1 MPRHAVKPALSS
13 FRRRLSPTFVVSVI
27 ALSTAGLGFA
37 ADAAPSLQNTLPTKA
52 GATKAVS
59 VSRPYWRDL
68 TAEQQQTL
76 GPLSACWDGLPEL
89 QKRKWL
95 VISRNQ
101 GKLSPE
107 ERAVQHSR
115 MTEWAGLSR
124 QQREQARFNFDE
136 VKQVPAAERKAKW
149 EAYQALSDDEKRR
162 LADSAAKRPQGAA
175 GTIRPVPA
183 QKLAPV
189 PASRVTGRP
198 GPRIEL
204 APTASAITPA
214 PATVAPSS
222 MTPAS
227 TASTTKQVQ
236 DEPPAPVAPAPVVP
250 LLSN

>member
-1 MPRHAVKPALSS
+1 MPLHVAKLSS
-13 FRRRLSPTFVVSVI
+13 SSLKRRLASTFVVG
-27 ALSTAGLGFA
+27 ALAFSMAGIGFMTI
-37 ADAAPSLQNTLPTKA
+37 AAPALQSSPSAKA
-52 GATKAVS
+52 GTAKPTPS
-59 VSRPYWRDL
+59 SRPYWRDL
-68 TAEQQQTL
+68 TSEQQQTL
-76 GPLSACWDGLPEL
+76 SPLSTCWDGLSEM

-101 GKLSPE
+101 GKLSPAE
-107 ERAVQHSR
+107 KAVQHSR

-162 LADSAAKRPQGAA
+162 LAESAAKRPQGAA
-175 GTIRPVPA
+175 RTIRPVPA

-189 PASRVTGRP
+189 PAPGVAGRP

-204 APTASAITPA
+204 APPTSVLTSAPAAALPSAA
-214 PATVAPSS
+214 PAT
-222 MTPAS
+222 PALPI
-227 TASTTKQVQ
+227 KKLQ
-236 DEPPAPVAPAPVVP
+236 DESPAPVAPAPVVP

>member
-1 MPRHAVKPALSS
+1 MPFQVVKLPLSSLKRGLASAFVVGAVALSMAGIGFVANAAPALQNAPPAKTGSAKPA
-13 FRRRLSPTFVVSVI
+13 
-27 ALSTAGLGFA
+27 
-37 ADAAPSLQNTLPTKA
+37 PS
-52 GATKAVS
+52 
-59 VSRPYWRDL
+59 SRPHWRDL
-68 TAEQQQTL
+68 TAQQQQTL
-76 GPLSACWDGLPEL
+76 NPLAASWDDLSES
-89 QKRKWL
+89 QKRKWI

-107 ERAVQHSR
+107 ESAVQHSR

-149 EAYQALSDDEKRR
+149 EVYQALSDDEKRR

-189 PASRVTGRP
+189 PAARVAGRP

-204 APTASAITPA
+204 APTASAAAAAATSAPA
-214 PATVAPSS
+214 PSVTPVSPLLPARQTQDDSS
-222 MTPAS
+222 S
-227 TASTTKQVQ
+227 
-236 DEPPAPVAPAPVVP
+236 PVAPAPVVP

>member
-1 MPRHAVKPALSS
+1 MPAQVVNPPLSPFKRRLASAFLVGAVALSMAD
-13 FRRRLSPTFVVSVI
+13 I
-27 ALSTAGLGFA
+27 GFLA
-37 ADAAPSLQNTLPTKA
+37 IAAPVVQSSPSAKTGTSKPTP
-52 GATKAVS
+52 S
-59 VSRPYWRDL
+59 SRPHWHDL
-68 TAEQQQTL
+68 TAHQQQAL
-76 GPLSACWDGLPEL
+76 NPLAAHWDGLSES

-101 GKLSPE
+101 GRLSPE

-124 QQREQARFNFDE
+124 QQRQQARFNFDE

-162 LADSAAKRPQGAA
+162 LAESAAKRPQGAA

-189 PASRVTGRP
+189 PAARVAGRP

-204 APTASAITPA
+204 APTSSAATAAPA
-214 PATVAPSS
+214 PSRQT
-222 MTPAS
+222 
-227 TASTTKQVQ
+227 Q
-236 DEPPAPVAPAPVVP
+236 DESPAPVAPAPVVP

>member
-1 MPRHAVKPALSS
+1 MPSQVVKVPLSS
-13 FRRRLSPTFVVSVI
+13 LRRHLASAFVVGAI
-27 ALSTAGLGFA
+27 ALSM
-37 ADAAPSLQNTLPTKA
+37 ADAGFVATAAPVLQSSSPAKTGTTKPT
-52 GATKAVS
+52 S
-59 VSRPYWRDL
+59 SSRPHWRDL
-68 TAEQQQTL
+68 TVQQQQAL
-76 GPLSACWDGLPEL
+76 SPLAAHWEGLSES

-95 VISRNQ
+95 VISHNQ

-149 EAYQALSDDEKRR
+149 EAYQALSDEEKRR

-189 PASRVTGRP
+189 PAARVAGRP

-204 APTASAITPA
+204 APAPA
-214 PATVAPSS
+214 PAPAPAKQTQAES
-222 MTPAS
+222 PAS
-227 TASTTKQVQ
+227 
-236 DEPPAPVAPAPVVP
+236 VAPAPVVP

>member
-1 MPRHAVKPALSS
+1 M
-13 FRRRLSPTFVVSVI
+13 
-27 ALSTAGLGFA
+27 
-37 ADAAPSLQNTLPTKA
+37 
-52 GATKAVS
+52 
-59 VSRPYWRDL
+59 
-68 TAEQQQTL
+68 
-76 GPLSACWDGLPEL
+76 

-101 GKLSPE
+101 GKLSSAE
-107 ERAVQHSR
+107 KAVQHSR

-162 LADSAAKRPQGAA
+162 LAESAAKRPQGAA
-175 GTIRPVPA
+175 RTIRPVPA

-189 PASRVTGRP
+189 PALGVAGRP

-204 APTASAITPA
+204 APATSALTAAPAAALPSAAVATPA
-214 PATVAPSS
+214 LPI
-222 MTPAS
+222 
-227 TASTTKQVQ
+227 KKLQ
-236 DEPPAPVAPAPVVP
+236 DESPAPVAPAPVVP

>member
-1 MPRHAVKPALSS
+1 MPSQVVKLPLSS
-13 FRRRLSPTFVVSVI
+13 LKRRLAPSLVVGAI
-27 ALSTAGLGFA
+27 ALSMAGVGSVA
-37 ADAAPSLQNTLPTKA
+37 TAAPVLQGSPSAKTATAKPT
-52 GATKAVS
+52 S
-59 VSRPYWRDL
+59 SSRPHWRDL
-68 TAEQQQTL
+68 TAQQQQAL
-76 GPLSACWDGLPEL
+76 NPLAAHWDGLSES
-89 QKRKWL
+89 QKRKWI

-101 GKLSPE
+101 GKLSPQ

-189 PASRVTGRP
+189 PAARVAGRP
-198 GPRIEL
+198 GPRIEI
-204 APTASAITPA
+204 APVSPISPVPPVSPASPVKQAQDESPA
-214 PATVAPSS
+214 PI
-222 MTPAS
+222 
-227 TASTTKQVQ
+227 
-236 DEPPAPVAPAPVVP
+236 APAPVVP

>member
-1 MPRHAVKPALSS
+1 MSES
-13 FRRRLSPTFVVSVI
+13 
-27 ALSTAGLGFA
+27 
-37 ADAAPSLQNTLPTKA
+37 
-52 GATKAVS
+52 
-59 VSRPYWRDL
+59 
-68 TAEQQQTL
+68 
-76 GPLSACWDGLPEL
+76 

-115 MTEWAGLSR
+115 MTEWASLSR

-189 PASRVTGRP
+189 PAARVAGRP

-204 APTASAITPA
+204 AP
-214 PATVAPSS
+214 VAPV
-222 MTPAS
+222 TPV
-227 TASTTKQVQ
+227 KQPQ
-236 DEPPAPVAPAPVVP
+236 AESPAPVAPAPVVP

>member
-1 MPRHAVKPALSS
+1 MASAGFVATAAPVLQSSPAAKTGTAKPASS
-13 FRRRLSPTFVVSVI
+13 
-27 ALSTAGLGFA
+27 
-37 ADAAPSLQNTLPTKA
+37 
-52 GATKAVS
+52 
-59 VSRPYWRDL
+59 SRPHWRDL
-68 TAEQQQTL
+68 TALQQQEL
-76 GPLSACWDGLPEL
+76 GPLAAHWESLSES

-189 PASRVTGRP
+189 PAARVAGRP

-204 APTASAITPA
+204 AP
-214 PATVAPSS
+214 VAPV
-222 MTPAS
+222 TPV
-227 TASTTKQVQ
+227 KQPQ
-236 DEPPAPVAPAPVVP
+236 AESPAPVAPAPVVP

>member
-1 MPRHAVKPALSS
+1 MPPHVVKLALSLLKRRLASTLVVGAIAFSTVGIGFVTTAAPALHGDPSGK
-13 FRRRLSPTFVVSVI
+13 
-27 ALSTAGLGFA
+27 AGTTKT
-37 ADAAPSLQNTLPTKA
+37 APS
-52 GATKAVS
+52 
-59 VSRPYWRDL
+59 SRPYWRDL

-76 GPLSACWDGLPEL
+76 GPLAACWDGLQDL

-95 VISRNQ
+95 VIARNQ
-101 GKLSPE
+101 GKLSPA

-149 EAYQALSDDEKRR
+149 EAYQALSEEEKRR
-162 LADSAAKRPQGAA
+162 LAESAAKRPQGAA
-175 GTIRPVPA
+175 RTIRPVPA

-189 PASRVTGRP
+189 PVPRMAGRP

-204 APTASAITPA
+204 APTTSGITSAP
-214 PATVAPSS
+214 APSS
-222 MTPAS
+222 AAPAAPAS
-227 TASTTKQVQ
+227 PVKQAQ
-236 DEPPAPVAPAPVVP
+236 DESPAPVAPAAVVP

>member
-1 MPRHAVKPALSS
+1 MPSQVVKLPLSS
-13 FRRRLSPTFVVSVI
+13 LKRRLAPAAVVGAI
-27 ALSTAGLGFA
+27 ALSMAGVGSVA
-37 ADAAPSLQNTLPTKA
+37 TAAPALQ
-52 GATKAVS
+52 GAPSAKTGTAKPAS
-59 VSRPYWRDL
+59 ASRPHWRDL
-68 TAEQQQTL
+68 TAQQQQAL
-76 GPLSACWDGLPEL
+76 NPLAAHWDSLSES
-89 QKRKWL
+89 QKRKWI

-101 GKLSPE
+101 GKLSPQ

-189 PASRVTGRP
+189 PVARVAGRP
-198 GPRIEL
+198 GPRIE
-204 APTASAITPA
+204 IA
-214 PATVAPSS
+214 PASPVSPVSPVS
-222 MTPAS
+222 PAS
-227 TASTTKQVQ
+227 PVKQVQ
-236 DEPPAPVAPAPVVP
+236 DESPAPVAPAPVVP